1 MQLTHEAH
9 SKPKDDAKDIIVLCD
24 HVKGPANIGSIF
36 RLSDAFGVN
45 EIIFGGLSLDL
56 SSSRL
61 KRTARNTHEKVR
73 FRESADLQITLQ
85 ELHTQGYDSLA
96 LEITDQSI
104 PLHTL
109 PKIAWD
115 KVVIIIGNENFGIS
129 ENLLRK
135 VSQTGHISML
145 GINSSMNVAQA
156 LGIALY
162 EITRSE

>member
-9 SKPKDDAKDIIVLCD
+9 SSPIDNTKDIIVLCD

-45 EIIFGGLSLDL
+45 EIIFGGQALDL

-61 KRTARNTHEKVR
+61 KRTARNTHHKVR
-73 FRESADLQITLQ
+73 FRESADLQPTLQ
-85 ELHTQGYDSLA
+85 ELHSQGYHSIA
-96 LEITDQSI
+96 IEITDQSI

-109 PKIAWD
+109 ARTTWD
-115 KVVIIIGNENFGIS
+115 KVVVIVGDENFGIS
-129 ENLLRK
+129 EGLLK
-135 VSQTGHISML
+135 LVSQTAHIPML
-145 GINSSMNVAQA
+145 GVNSSMNVAQA

-162 EITRSE
+162 EITRS